1 VEEKIEKLSISKLYD
16 RFAADVYRYA
26 FSLLKNKEEAKDAM
40 QEAFVRYV
48 ENENSF
54 KDQCSQKTWLFVIT
68 RNYCYNKLKSADY
81 KCLELPDEEYQSA
94 YEFNIDWK
102 LSIQNALMKLNG
114 EQNELIFLVDYAG
127 YSYKEIAKITKQS
140 LENVKIKI
148 FRARQEL
155 RKYLKE
161 R

>member
-1 VEEKIEKLSISKLYD
+1 MEEKIERLSVSKLYD
-16 RFAADVYRYA
+16 RFAVDVYRYA

-54 KDQCSQKTWLFVIT
+54 KEQCSQKTWLFVIT
-68 RNYCYNKLKSADY
+68 KNYCYNKLKSADY
-81 KCLELPDEEYQSA
+81 KYLELPDEEYKSV

-102 LSIQNALMKLNG
+102 LSIQNALMRLNE

-127 YSYKEIAKITKQS
+127 YSYKEIAEITKQS

-155 RKYLKE
+155 RKHLNE